1 MTLPP
6 RWLRRIVLWP
16 LPLLLVWFYVA
27 SVPLLLI
34 VAFVVSYRLPG
45 SFRAVRSLGLATV
58 YVFVEV
64 AIILASFG
72 LWIATGFGLRLRS
85 DWSIRTHYRVLD
97 WALRTLV
104 GGGRRLFSLDIEVR
118 GFVRDAAGRHPV
130 EPPGPIEHPLI
141 VMSRHAGPADSIL
154 LMYELMAQ
162 FERRPRIVLR
172 EALQWDPAFDIL
184 LNRLPTHFV
193 RHGADREHVLG
204 LLRDLASDMQPGDA
218 FVIFPEGATS
228 PSGVVHAPSSTSND
242 REDGRGGARGLRQ
255 VLPPRTNGAL
265 AALGGC
271 PSATP
276 VFVAHTGLDE
286 IVGPRS
292 LAGDPRPQGAR
303 HGVRRR
309 HPGSVARRRGRSD
322 RTHVVGVGADRP
334 VDRRRAPCARLHR
347 VRYRPPGVVSKLRS
361 CRMRMSSCR
370 RRLGPGTAPA
380 PRPCAPGV
388 RSTGAHRDATT
399 AARAADAVSRRSEPV
414 VITHEDVIDGHDAEL
429 LWEAYHANFHPLA
442 ELAILQH
449 LYSRDEV
456 LAELANPRILKI
468 VGRQG
473 GRPVGMGMVTNSLED
488 VPQISPAFLR
498 ARHPDHAERNAIYF
512 GILVMVSPD
521 HRGRTLFSR
530 LYTEMWQVPARAGGV
545 LRSTSAT
552 STGWR
557 STPTR

>member
-130 EPPGPIEHPLI
+130 EPPGPVEHPLI

-162 FERRPRIVLR
+162 FERRPRIVLK

-218 FVIFPEGATS
+218 FVIFPEGGNFTERRRAR
-228 PSGVVHAPSSTSND
+228 AIEYFE
-242 REDGRGGARGLRQ
+242 RQGRTAEAARARGLRH

-286 IVGPRS
+286 IVGPRD
-292 LAGDPRPQGAR
+292 LWRAIPDHKVLDMVFVAVTPDQLPAGE
-303 HGVRRR
+303 
-309 HPGSVARRRGRSD
+309 
-322 RTHVVGVGADRP
+322 ADRIELMWSAWEQI
-334 VDRRRAPCARLHR
+334 DRWIADGR
-347 VRYRPPGVVSKLRS
+347 
-361 CRMRMSSCR
+361 
-370 RRLGPGTAPA
+370 APA
-380 PRPCAPGV
+380 PG
-388 RSTGAHRDATT
+388 ST
-399 AARAADAVSRRSEPV
+399 E
-414 VITHEDVIDGHDAEL
+414 
-429 LWEAYHANFHPLA
+429 
-442 ELAILQH
+442 
-449 LYSRDEV
+449 
-456 LAELANPRILKI
+456 
-468 VGRQG
+468 
-473 GRPVGMGMVTNSLED
+473 
-488 VPQISPAFLR
+488 
-498 ARHPDHAERNAIYF
+498 
-512 GILVMVSPD
+512 
-521 HRGRTLFSR
+521 
-530 LYTEMWQVPARAGGV
+530 
-545 LRSTSAT
+545 
-552 STGWR
+552 
-557 STPTR
+557 